1 MGVNSIAQV
10 KTVEV
15 QGPEGPAVAMM
26 IALDVGDAASAE
38 AFVTVVAERFKL
50 DRMLAP
56 PQTSMLLFT
65 MIGGMSAQSFAAR
78 WKEVEKADSVIRAFM
93 GMMNVAEVVQGTKD
107 GKQLGSASLLEP

>member
-15 QGPEGPAVAMM
+15 QGADGPTVAMM
-26 IALDVGDAASAE
+26 IALDVGDAATVE
-38 AFVTVVAERFKL
+38 AFVTDVAERFKL

-65 MIGGMSAQSFAAR
+65 IIGSMSAEAFSAR
-78 WKEVEKADSVIRAFM
+78 WKEIVKADPVIHAFM
-93 GMMNVAEVVQGTKD
+93 GLMNVAEVVQGTKA
-107 GKQLGSASLLEP
+107 GQKLGSASLLEP

>member
-1 MGVNSIAQV
+1 MGTNCIAQV

-15 QGPEGPAVAMM
+15 QGADGPAVAMM
-26 IALDVGDAASAE
+26 IALDIGDSATAE

-65 MIGGMSAQSFAAR
+65 IIGAMSAESFAAR
-78 WKEVEKADSVIRAFM
+78 WKEVTGTDPVIGAFL
-93 GMMNVAEVVQGTKD
+93 GMMNVADVIQATRAGQ
-107 GKQLGSASLLEP
+107 QLSSASLL